1 LLICIK
7 LIIFAPA
14 KPGMADKGAAFAT
27 TFAEASVVKEG
38 YGGHGEIAQLVRAHD
53 S

>member
-1 LLICIK
+1 MLICIK

-14 KPGMADKGAAFAT
+14 KQRMASKWPAFAT
-27 TFAEASVVKEG
+27 TLAEASVGKEG